1 MNSETARFLG
11 SGEASGLRGLAQAGL
26 LYFEARS
33 RLFQIEAEETGSR
46 LSRLVVL
53 AVAAATLTG
62 AGWLLLMPAL
72 VWWLAGVTG
81 RSWQSITAI
90 LGAAHLI
97 PAAILVLRLR
107 ITAARLKP
115 FEETI
120 NQCRKDREC
129 LGGST
134 HQAN

>member
-1 MNSETARFLG
+1 MESETARPPG

-33 RLFQIEAEETGSR
+33 RLFQIEAAEAGSR

-62 AGWLLLMPAL
+62 AAWLLLMPAL
-72 VWWLAGVTG
+72 VWWLAGVTE
-81 RSWQSITAI
+81 RSWQSIAAV
-90 LGAAHLI
+90 LGTAHLI
-97 PAAILVLRLR
+97 PAAILVLRLK
-107 ITAARLKP
+107 ITAARLKL

-134 HQAN
+134 HEGN